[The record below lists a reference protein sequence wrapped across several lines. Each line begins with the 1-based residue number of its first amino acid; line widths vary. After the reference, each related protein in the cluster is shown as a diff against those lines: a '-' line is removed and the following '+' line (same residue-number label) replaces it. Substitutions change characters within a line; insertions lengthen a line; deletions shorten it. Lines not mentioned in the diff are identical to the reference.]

1 MKSSLKFSWECYVL
15 VRFSCYCYLLKK
27 SCLSALQVLGVYEKL
42 SGRLNLNLKLLQT
55 VRRDKILEKLT
66 YDMLI

>member
-15 VRFSCYCYLLKK
+15 VRFSCCYLLKK